1 MAISIT
7 AQPNLFEFARN
18 AFGFGITNT
27 SGRHAR
33 ATIQTIAYGPAIG
46 STLTLRWKDQEH
58 IFTFV
63 AAADSSGTQLTT
75 VDWEH
80 APTLAA
86 DFLKNEAVAEAW
98 DFSALPWSVSFYE
111 KDVNEYVP
119 LFVEVTDP
127 DGIGILEY
135 NSLQYG
141 FFSKLAAELKVRE
154 GATMVSKGKALLA
167 FVNGMAVVEVGPKVQ
182 PYFLPDTL
190 APNFGDVS
198 LCNAVLEYAF
208 QFTEFNPV
216 NTPAYTGAIDTDSFF
231 ALDGQIPYAAYP
243 TFSVSGAVFPLST
256 LLSNTRTWRSAHQE
270 FTLLATEATTVTFTA
285 KIYFTDGTDSTVSV
299 LESTNMVA
307 NKAYA
312 IPAGFHDLGL
322 DSFEA
327 EKEAYRYE
335 VITSTGFVASFILIE
350 QPYMGKVLR
359 YRNYKGGW
367 QSLLTEGA
375 EVRKSKSSN
384 IIGESRPTIGHTA
397 TQATVFKTSG
407 DLSDSFELNLG
418 LFYAAE
424 MELVRDMLQSRFVFR
439 QVGAEWKRIHIT
451 TESITLTDESE
462 DINEAKVEFRYAT
475 PC

>member
-7 AQPNLFEFARN
+7 AQPHLFEFARN
-18 AFGFGITNT
+18 AFGFGITAT

-33 ATIQTIAYGPAIG
+33 AKIETIAAGPSLG

-58 IFTFV
+58 TFTFV
-63 AAADSSGTQLTT
+63 AAADSSGTQLTV

-80 APTLAA
+80 APTLVT
-86 DFLKNEAVAEAW
+86 DFLKNNAVAEAW
-98 DFSALPWSVSFYE
+98 DFTSLPWSVSFYE

-119 LFVEVTDP
+119 LFVEVSDP
-127 DGIGILEY
+127 AGLGVTEY
-135 NSLQYG
+135 NTIQYG
-141 FFSKLAAELKVRE
+141 FFSKLSAELKVLE

-167 FVNGMAVVEVGPKVQ
+167 FVDGVAVVEVGPKIQ
-182 PYFLPDTL
+182 PLFVPDNL
-190 APNFGDVS
+190 APNFTDVS
-198 LCNAVLEYAF
+198 LCAALVEYAF

-216 NTPAYTGAIDTDSFF
+216 NSPAYTGAIDTDSFF
-231 ALDGQIPYAAYP
+231 ALDGKIPYAAYP
-243 TFSVSGAVFPLST
+243 AFSVSGAVFPLSSM
-256 LLSNTRTWRSAHQE
+256 LLNTRTWRSAHQE

-335 VITSTGFVASFILIE
+335 VITSTGFIASFILIE

-375 EVRKSKSSN
+375 EVRKSKSSS
-384 IIGESRPTIGHTA
+384 IIGESKPIIGHTA

-407 DLSDSFELNLG
+407 DISDTYELNLG
-418 LFYAAE
+418 LFYADE
-424 MELVRDMLQSRFVFR
+424 MNLVRDMLSSRFVFR

-462 DINEAKVEFRYAT
+462 DINEAKVEFRYST